1 MTIGFCN
8 EKVGK
13 FITRLIIKFY
23 RRKRTKHKVTNSKDL
38 HTFFLKVMSLNN
50 FDGPDVT
57 IYVSI
62 KSRCIRSAGPSESK
76 HSSNFTHDS
85 HQPNHV
91 QIPNCL
97 QPNQR

>member
-23 RRKRTKHKVTNSKDL
+23 RRKRTKHKVTNFKDL

-62 KSRCIRSAGPSESK
+62 KSRYIILIFLNFSVNMPSAILISMPMPYGKEE
-76 HSSNFTHDS
+76 
-85 HQPNHV
+85 
-91 QIPNCL
+91 
-97 QPNQR
+97 